1 MKNIFLILVT
11 VVLLTSCASK
21 TSFNSFYAEHKDEC
35 DLSISTPAF
44 FANLFIPKDDVKE
57 YKNLFKNV
65 KHYKVMIFENE
76 NTSLDKQF
84 DRFIKRKKY
93 ASIFKVKSN
102 GDQVQ
107 LYFLENKNTIK
118 EIVLKIKSDED
129 FVVLGLKTNISEDQ
143 FNKLM
148 ENSDLRLTGI

>member
-21 TSFNSFYAEHKDEC
+21 SSFNSFYAEHKDEC

-76 NTSLDKQF
+76 KASLDKQF
-84 DRFIKRKKY
+84 DKFMKRKNY
-93 ASIFKVKSN
+93 ASIFRVNSD

-107 LYFLENKNTIK
+107 LYFLESKNTIK
-118 EIVLKIKSDED
+118 EVVLKIKSDED
-129 FVVLGLKTNISEDQ
+129 FVVLGLKTNISEDD

-148 ENSDLRLTGI
+148 ENSDLKLTGI

>member
-1 MKNIFLILVT
+1 MKNTFLILVT
-11 VVLLTSCASK
+11 VVMLTSCASK
-21 TSFNSFYAEHKDEC
+21 SSFNSFYAEHKDEC

-44 FANLFIPKDDVKE
+44 FANLFIPKDD
-57 YKNLFKNV
+57 
-65 KHYKVMIFENE
+65 KVMIFENE

-107 LYFLENKNTIK
+107 LYFLESKNTIK
-118 EIVLKIKSDED
+118 EVVLKIKSDED
-129 FVVLGLKTNISEDQ
+129 FVVLGLKTNISEDD

-148 ENSDLRLTGI
+148 ENSDLKLTGI

>member
-1 MKNIFLILVT
+1 MKNTFLILVT

-21 TSFNSFYAEHKDEC
+21 SSFNSFYAEHKDEC

-76 NTSLDKQF
+76 KASLDKQF
-84 DRFIKRKKY
+84 DKFMKRKNY
-93 ASIFKVKSN
+93 ASIFRVNSD

-107 LYFLENKNTIK
+107 LYFLESKNTIK
-118 EIVLKIKSDED
+118 EVVLKIKSDED
-129 FVVLGLKTNISEDQ
+129 FVVLGLKTNISEDD

-148 ENSDLRLTGI
+148 ENSDLKLTGI